1 MSISVSLGNALSGL
15 YAARAALDTISANVA
30 NANTVGYARKTVDLS
45 VRADAN
51 GGGGGV
57 EVRSIVRWTDAFLH
71 DADVSASAD
80 RGRSEAYATMASEL
94 DAALGEPGSGRDLS
108 SLISKLRDAMTA
120 ATAAP
125 QDVSRRRAVIDAADA
140 MAQGFSAMSEAV
152 IGVGG
157 RSTGTLKD
165 LVTKLNDGLASIA
178 SLNQKIVSG
187 RQAGT
192 ETGSLED
199 QREAV
204 IGEVAS
210 LADLQLL
217 RREGGAIDVLVANR
231 QVVSGPM
238 AARLAASADSSG
250 LVALTIDGR
259 SITEALESGALKG
272 HLDVV
277 NKLVARTDGEVRDLA
292 ASVARALNAAHSV
305 GTSIPGRQLVEA
317 QPWASSG
324 EQFLYSGTFRLMLVD
339 DDGRAISSQDINLD
353 NPATIDSFVASI
365 DLPGVSA
372 SFEGGR
378 LLIDARD
385 ASPARNLVWAN
396 DSGATVALMGT
407 DGETET
413 GASLPQFL
421 GLNDLLTLSAD
432 HRRMA
437 VRSDLL
443 ARPELLAHARVA
455 DVRSN
460 LEYRPNGVGLGDVVT
475 GAADGRNLEALVS
488 ALDSE
493 IVIGGST
500 GRPERA
506 GGLRDVSQA
515 IVLALAGEAARAAAE
530 KDVSA
535 KTADEVRS
543 KIATVSGVSID
554 EEMAQINLYQSTY
567 GAAARVISVASQM
580 LQDLI
585 RIGQ

>member
-45 VRADAN
+45 VRADAY

-125 QDVSRRRAVIDAADA
+125 QDVSKRRAVVDAADA
-140 MAQGFSAMSEAV
+140 MARGFSAMSAAL
-152 IGVGG
+152 IGVRD

-210 LADLQLL
+210 LADLRLL
-217 RREGGAIDVLVANR
+217 RREGGAIDVLVAGR
-231 QVVSGPM
+231 QVVSGSA

-250 LVALTIDGR
+250 LVALTIDGGA
-259 SITEALESGALKG
+259 ITDALASGALKG
-272 HLDVV
+272 HIEVV

-292 ASVARALNAAHSV
+292 ASVARTLNAAHSV

-317 QPWASSG
+317 QPWASAGKPFS
-324 EQFLYSGTFRLMLVD
+324 YSGTFRLMLVD
-339 DDGRAISSQDINLD
+339 DDGRAIQSQDIKLG
-353 NPATIDSFVASI
+353 NPATIESFVASI
-365 DLPGVSA
+365 NLPGVSA
-372 SFEGGR
+372 SFKEGR
-378 LLIDARD
+378 LLIDARG

-396 DSGATVALMGT
+396 DSAVTVMEADGRT
-407 DGETET
+407 DT
-413 GASLPQFL
+413 GVSLPQFL
-421 GLNDLLTLSAD
+421 GLGDLLTLSAD
-432 HRRMA
+432 RRKMA

-460 LEYRPNGVGLGDVVT
+460 AQYLLNGVGLGDVVT

-488 ALDSE
+488 ALDSK
-493 IVIGGST
+493 IVIGGSA

>member
-45 VRADAN
+45 VRADAY

-125 QDVSRRRAVIDAADA
+125 QDVSKRRAVVDAADA
-140 MAQGFSAMSEAV
+140 MARGFSAMSAAL
-152 IGVGG
+152 IGVRD

-210 LADLQLL
+210 LADLRLL
-217 RREGGAIDVLVANR
+217 RREGGAIDVLVAGR
-231 QVVSGPM
+231 QVVSGSA

-250 LVALTIDGR
+250 LVALTIDGGA
-259 SITEALESGALKG
+259 ITDALASGALKG
-272 HLDVV
+272 HIEVV

-292 ASVARALNAAHSV
+292 ASVARTLNAAHSV

-317 QPWASSG
+317 QPWASAGKPFS
-324 EQFLYSGTFRLMLVD
+324 YSGTFRLMLVD
-339 DDGRAISSQDINLD
+339 DDGRAIQSQDIKLG
-353 NPATIDSFVASI
+353 NPATIESFVASI
-365 DLPGVSA
+365 NLPGVSA
-372 SFEGGR
+372 SFKEGR
-378 LLIDARD
+378 LLIDARG

-396 DSGATVALMGT
+396 DSAVTVMEADGRT
-407 DGETET
+407 DT
-413 GASLPQFL
+413 GVSLPQFL
-421 GLNDLLTLSAD
+421 GLGDLLTLSAD
-432 HRRMA
+432 RRKMA

-460 LEYRPNGVGLGDVVT
+460 AKYLLDGVGLGDVVT

-488 ALDSE
+488 ALDSK
-493 IVIGGST
+493 IVIGGSA

>member
-45 VRADAN
+45 VRADAY

-125 QDVSRRRAVIDAADA
+125 QDVSKRRAVVDAADA
-140 MAQGFSAMSEAV
+140 MARGFSAMSAAL
-152 IGVGG
+152 IGVRD

-210 LADLQLL
+210 LADLRLL
-217 RREGGAIDVLVANR
+217 RREGGAIDVLVAGR
-231 QVVSGPM
+231 QVVSGSA

-250 LVALTIDGR
+250 LVALTIDGGA
-259 SITEALESGALKG
+259 ITDALASGALKG
-272 HLDVV
+272 HIEVV

-292 ASVARALNAAHSV
+292 ASVARTLNAAHSV

-317 QPWASSG
+317 QPWASAGKPFS
-324 EQFLYSGTFRLMLVD
+324 YSGTFRLMLVD
-339 DDGRAISSQDINLD
+339 DDGRAIKSQDIKLG
-353 NPATIDSFVASI
+353 NPATIESFVASI
-365 DLPGVSA
+365 NLPGVSA
-372 SFEGGR
+372 SFKEGR
-378 LLIDARD
+378 LLIDARG

-396 DSGATVALMGT
+396 DSAVTVMEADGRT
-407 DGETET
+407 DT
-413 GASLPQFL
+413 GVSLPQFL
-421 GLNDLLTLSAD
+421 GLGDLLTLSAD
-432 HRRMA
+432 RRKMA

-460 LEYRPNGVGLGDVVT
+460 AKYLLDGVGLGDVVT

-488 ALDSE
+488 ALDSK
-493 IVIGGST
+493 IVIGGSA

>member
-45 VRADAN
+45 VRADAY

-125 QDVSRRRAVIDAADA
+125 QDVSKRRAVVDAADA
-140 MAQGFSAMSEAV
+140 MARGFSAMSAAL
-152 IGVGG
+152 IGVRD

-210 LADLQLL
+210 LADLRLL
-217 RREGGAIDVLVANR
+217 RREGGAIDVLVAGR
-231 QVVSGPM
+231 QVVSGSA

-250 LVALTIDGR
+250 LVALTIDGGA
-259 SITEALESGALKG
+259 ITDALASGALKG
-272 HLDVV
+272 HIEVV

-292 ASVARALNAAHSV
+292 ASVAQTLNAAHSV

-317 QPWASSG
+317 QPWASAGKPFS
-324 EQFLYSGTFRLMLVD
+324 YSGTFRLMLVD
-339 DDGRAISSQDINLD
+339 DDGRAIQSQDIKLG
-353 NPATIDSFVASI
+353 NPATIESFVASI
-365 DLPGVSA
+365 NLPGVSA
-372 SFEGGR
+372 SFKEGR
-378 LLIDARD
+378 LLIDARG

-396 DSGATVALMGT
+396 DSAVTVMEADGRT
-407 DGETET
+407 DT
-413 GASLPQFL
+413 GVSLPQFL
-421 GLNDLLTLSAD
+421 GLGDLLTLSAD
-432 HRRMA
+432 RRKMA

-460 LEYRPNGVGLGDVVT
+460 AQYLLNGVGLGDVVT

-488 ALDSE
+488 ALDSK
-493 IVIGGST
+493 IVIGGSA

>member
-45 VRADAN
+45 VRADAY

-125 QDVSRRRAVIDAADA
+125 QDVSKRRAVVDAADA
-140 MAQGFSAMSEAV
+140 MARGFSAMSAAL
-152 IGVGG
+152 IGVRD

-210 LADLQLL
+210 LADLRLL
-217 RREGGAIDVLVANR
+217 RREGGAIDVLVAGR
-231 QVVSGPM
+231 QVVSGSA

-250 LVALTIDGR
+250 LVALTIDGGA
-259 SITEALESGALKG
+259 ITDALASGALKG
-272 HLDVV
+272 HIEVV

-292 ASVARALNAAHSV
+292 ASVARTLNADHSV

-317 QPWASSG
+317 QPWASAGKPFS
-324 EQFLYSGTFRLMLVD
+324 YSGTFRLMLVD
-339 DDGRAISSQDINLD
+339 DDGRAIQSQDIKLG
-353 NPATIDSFVASI
+353 NPATIESFVASI
-365 DLPGVSA
+365 NLPGVSA
-372 SFEGGR
+372 SFKEGR
-378 LLIDARD
+378 LLIDARG

-396 DSGATVALMGT
+396 DSAVTVMEADGRT
-407 DGETET
+407 DT
-413 GASLPQFL
+413 GVSLPQFL
-421 GLNDLLTLSAD
+421 GLGDLLTLSAD
-432 HRRMA
+432 RRKMA

-460 LEYRPNGVGLGDVVT
+460 AQYLLNGVGLGDVVT

-488 ALDSE
+488 ALDSK
-493 IVIGGST
+493 IVIGGSA